1 MKYHT
6 HLYTLLICIFFGA
19 LVSPSLSAQTR
30 KSELTRE
37 YINATR
43 IIWTQGDV
51 QKAETLLHNNC
62 GQSTFNSEGICSMK
76 SSTDCQASLLFDF
89 GKEIHGGVQLVT
101 AMFGEGKPARVRIR
115 LGESVTEAMSD
126 VSVET
131 GATNDHAIRDF
142 EALLPWFGSREFGN
156 SGFRFLRIDLLDTN
170 YVFNLREVHAVKIY
184 RDIPWKGSFKSDD
197 ETLNRIWETGAYT
210 VHVNMQDY
218 IWDGIKRDRLVW
230 IGDMHPEVMAVNSV
244 FGYQD
249 VVERSLDLARDCA
262 PLPAMMNGMSA
273 YSLWWIR
280 IQKAWYMYQ
289 GSRDYLLSQREYL
302 LGLVD
307 VLVSHITGNGRDD
320 IKDHFLDWPSRAD
333 ETASAVG
340 FHALFIMALEDASY
354 LMNEI
359 GEPAA
364 AKRCTRAV
372 SRLKASATQVAKEFF
387 DEKIAPDAP
396 GRKQAVALMCLAD
409 MITPEEAAPALLS
422 GGPHGFSTFY
432 GYYMLEALSK
442 CAKFEEAMSICA
454 EYWGGMLS
462 LGASTFWEDFN
473 IDWLANAARIDEI
486 VPDDKVDV
494 HLTYGGYCYKQLRH
508 SLAHGWSSGPTSWLT
523 SSIMGLYP
531 TEAGCKTVRL
541 EPHLGHL
548 KHVEGS
554 LPTPFG
560 VVKIRLEQGEDG
572 KVDAYISSPDQVT
585 IDVNVSGRITYEL
598 QD

>member
-1 MKYHT
+1 MEYRTKLSAIY
-6 HLYTLLICIFFGA
+6 ICILFGIF
-19 LVSPSLSAQTR
+19 VSPSLSAQTR

-43 IIWTQGDV
+43 IIWSQGDV
-51 QKAETLLHNNC
+51 QKIETLLQNNC
-62 GQSTFNSEGICSMK
+62 GQSTFSSEGICSMK
-76 SSTDCQASLLFDF
+76 SSSNCQASLLFDF
-89 GKEIHGGVQLVT
+89 GREIHGGVQLVT
-101 AMFGEGKPARVRIR
+101 SMFGEGKPAKVRIR
-115 LGESVTEAMSD
+115 FGESVTEAMSD
-126 VSVET
+126 ISVET

-156 SGFRFLRIDLLDTN
+156 SGFRFLRLDLLDTN
-170 YVFNLREVHAVKIY
+170 YVFKLREVHAVKIF

-197 ETLNRIWETGAYT
+197 ETLNRIWDTGAYT
-210 VHVNMQDY
+210 VHMNMQDY

-280 IQKAWYMYQ
+280 IQKAWFMYH
-289 GSRDYLLSQREYL
+289 GNRDYLLSQREYL

-307 VLVSHITGNGRDD
+307 VLVSHITENGRDD
-320 IKDHFLDWPSRAD
+320 IKDHFLDWPSRSDA
-333 ETASAVG
+333 TASAVG
-340 FHALFIMALEDASY
+340 FHALFIMALEDASF
-354 LMNEI
+354 LMNEL
-359 GEPAA
+359 GEIEAA
-364 AKRCTRAV
+364 NRCINAV
-372 SRLKASATQVAKEFF
+372 CRLKAAAPQVSKEFF

-396 GRKQAVALMCLAD
+396 GRKQAIALMCLAG
-409 MITPEEAAPALLS
+409 MISPQEAAPALVY

-442 CAKFEEAMSICA
+442 CGLFEEAINLCS

-473 IDWLANAARIDEI
+473 IDWLNNAGRIDEI

-508 SLAHGWSSGPTSWLT
+508 SLAHGWASGPTSWLT
-523 SSIMGLYP
+523 SSILGLYP
-531 TEAGCKTVRL
+531 TEVGCKTVRID
-541 EPHLGHL
+541 PHLGHL
-548 KHVEGS
+548 RCVEGS
-554 LPTPFG
+554 LPTPYG
-560 VVKIRLEQGEDG
+560 VVKVKLERNKDG
-572 KVDAYISSPDQVT
+572 KIDAYISSPNQVKVN
-585 IDVNVSGRITYEL
+585 VNVSGTLVYAL
-598 QD
+598 PD